1 MANNLIQIK
10 RSLTTATPPSL
21 ANGELAY
28 TANGDV
34 LYIGSNGAIVPIGGK
49 RVPGTLT
56 ANQALVSNSTS
67 GIDKVIV
74 ANLVATQVTANGS
87 TGSSGYILASGAS
100 GNVYWRDPGSLST
113 SAAGSNTQVQFNNSG
128 SFGTSANF
136 TFNSDTNKLSVSNG
150 VNVGATGA
158 FVVGSNSSVVNST
171 GVYTTGTVNTDI
183 LVVSNTTASSNTTSG
198 AATVAGGLGV
208 AGRINSAELAVGNT
222 TVYTS
227 VNSTIV
233 STGSVLATGTVNAA
247 TLSVG
252 SSVVSN
258 ASGVFTSGTVNAS
271 VVQVGSKF
279 KANTTQVTIASDV
292 GLSVSGSV
300 GTSGQ
305 ILYSNGTTAYW
316 SNPPDGDITAVN
328 AGNGLLGGGTS
339 GEVTLDIGGGNGI
352 TVNADYVS
360 VKANNGITVTS
371 DGVFVAGANGISVTS
386 SGVNVLANNGVSSNS
401 SGVFVTG
408 ANGISVTT
416 SGVNV
421 LANSGIVSNT
431 SGVFVKAGTGVV
443 VNATGVHIGQS
454 VGTTDNVTF
463 ANVVTTLLSVTGNTA
478 LGDSTS
484 DKVSINGQ
492 VNTSI
497 NPDANVTYSLGT
509 NGLRWN
515 EIHASNVHSVTGYF
529 DGSVSIGGD
538 LTVSGNVVSV
548 NVSTLAVT
556 DSLVQLAKD
565 NTTSDLL
572 DIGFYGNYNSD
583 GGAHE
588 HTGLFRDASDDV
600 YKLFKGLQEAPTT
613 TVNTAGTG
621 YTSGTLQAYLLSGA
635 LSTNSTS
642 LTITSNSTV
651 SVSITANT
659 LTLGTPLSGTS
670 GGTGLSSFTAEDIL
684 VANSSNGFRK
694 LGIGASGY
702 LLQSNGSALVYDTL
716 DGGTF

>member
-34 LYIGSNGAIVPIGGK
+34 LYIGSNGAIVAIGGK
-49 RVPGTLT
+49 RVPGVLT

-87 TGSSGYILASGAS
+87 TGTAGYILTSGAS

-113 SAAGSNTQVQFNNSG
+113 SAAGSNTQIQFNDSG
-128 SFGTSANF
+128 SFGSNNQFRYDKVSKELYVDDHIVTGYLQGQNYAN
-136 TFNSDTNKLSVSNG
+136 NIALNYSGQN
-150 VNVGATGA
+150 
-158 FVVGSNSSVVNST
+158 
-171 GVYTTGTVNTDI
+171 GTV
-183 LVVSNTTASSNTTSG
+183 
-198 AATVAGGLGV
+198 GV
-208 AGRINSAELAVGNT
+208 ANNLYVGTGGNGNLYVNT
-222 TVYTS
+222 
-227 VNSTIV
+227 N
-233 STGSVLATGTVNAA
+233 VLANGTVNASI
-247 TLSVG
+247 LSVG
-252 SSVVSN
+252 GWVIAN
-258 ASGVFTSGTVNAS
+258 NSGVFTSGVVNADI
-271 VVQVGSKF
+271 VQVGSKF
-279 KANTTQVTIASDV
+279 KANTSQVTIASDV
-292 GLSVSGSV
+292 GLSVNGSI

-305 ILYSNGTTAYW
+305 VLTSNGSTAYW
-316 SNPPDGDITAVN
+316 SNPYTGDITAVS
-328 AGNGLLGGGTS
+328 AGNGLTGGGTS
-339 GEVTLDIGGGNGI
+339 GDVTLDVGAGNGI
-352 TVNADYVS
+352 TVDADTVS
-360 VKANNGITVTS
+360 VKANNGISVTS

-408 ANGISVTT
+408 ANGISVTS

-431 SGVFVKAGTGVV
+431 SGVFVKAGTGVTV
-443 VNATGVHIGQS
+443 DGSGVSIGQA
-454 VGTTDNVTF
+454 VGTSSNVTF
-463 ANVVTTLLSVTGNTA
+463 ANVVTTLLSVTGNTV

-492 VNTSI
+492 VNTAI

-529 DGSVSIGGD
+529 DGSVSISGD

-556 DSLVQLAKD
+556 DSLIQLAKD

-572 DIGFYGNYNSD
+572 DIGFYGNYNGD

-588 HTGLFRDASDDV
+588 HTGLFRDATDDV
-600 YKLFKGLQEAPTT
+600 YKLFEGLQDAPTT

-621 YTSGTLQAYLLSGA
+621 YKSGTLQAYLLSGA

-642 LTITSNSTV
+642 LTITANSTV

>member
-34 LYIGSNGAIVPIGGK
+34 LYIGSNGAIVAIGGK
-49 RVPGTLT
+49 RVPGVLT

-87 TGSSGYILASGAS
+87 TGTAGYILTSGAS

-113 SAAGSNTQVQFNNSG
+113 SAAGSNTQIQFNDSG
-128 SFGTSANF
+128 SFGSNNQFRYDKVSKELYVDDHIVTGYLQGQNYAN
-136 TFNSDTNKLSVSNG
+136 NIALNYSGQN
-150 VNVGATGA
+150 
-158 FVVGSNSSVVNST
+158 
-171 GVYTTGTVNTDI
+171 GTV
-183 LVVSNTTASSNTTSG
+183 
-198 AATVAGGLGV
+198 GV
-208 AGRINSAELAVGNT
+208 ANNLYVGTGGNGNLYVNT
-222 TVYTS
+222 
-227 VNSTIV
+227 N
-233 STGSVLATGTVNAA
+233 VLANGTVNASI
-247 TLSVG
+247 LSVG
-252 SSVVSN
+252 GWVIAN
-258 ASGVFTSGTVNAS
+258 NSGVFTSGVVNADI
-271 VVQVGSKF
+271 VQVGSKF
-279 KANTTQVTIASDV
+279 KANTSQVTIASDV
-292 GLSVSGSV
+292 GLSVNGSI

-305 ILYSNGTTAYW
+305 VLTSNGSTAYW
-316 SNPPDGDITAVN
+316 SNPYTGDITAVS
-328 AGNGLLGGGTS
+328 AGNGLTGGGTS
-339 GEVTLDIGGGNGI
+339 GDVTLDVGAGNGI
-352 TVNADYVS
+352 TVDADTVS
-360 VKANNGITVTS
+360 VKANNGISVTS
-371 DGVFVAGANGISVTS
+371 D
-386 SGVNVLANNGVSSNS
+386 
-401 SGVFVTG
+401 GVFVTG
-408 ANGISVTT
+408 ANGISVTS

-431 SGVFVKAGTGVV
+431 SGVFVKAGTGVTV
-443 VNATGVHIGQS
+443 DGSGVSIGQA
-454 VGTTDNVTF
+454 VGTSSNVTF
-463 ANVVTTLLSVTGNTA
+463 ANVVTTLLSVTGNTV

-492 VNTSI
+492 VNTAI

-529 DGSVSIGGD
+529 DGSVSISGD

-556 DSLVQLAKD
+556 DSLIQLAKD

-572 DIGFYGNYNSD
+572 DIGFYGNYNGD

-588 HTGLFRDASDDV
+588 HTGLFRDATDDV
-600 YKLFKGLQEAPTT
+600 YKLFEGLQDAPTT

-621 YTSGTLQAYLLSGA
+621 YKSGTLQAYLLSGA

-642 LTITSNSTV
+642 LTITANSTV